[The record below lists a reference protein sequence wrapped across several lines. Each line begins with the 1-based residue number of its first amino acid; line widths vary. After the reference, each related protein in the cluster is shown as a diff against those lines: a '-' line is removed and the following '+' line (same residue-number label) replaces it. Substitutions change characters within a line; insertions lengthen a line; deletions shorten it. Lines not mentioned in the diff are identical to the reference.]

1 MGYVKKIFGACP
13 LVGRAMALPLRG
25 VGLLR
30 GSRGSV
36 LLKAGPPLRGALR
49 LPHARI
55 GRPIALLFRS
65 LSLALLPGTLTWGKP
80 DQSSDSLACVRALK
94 REVRQLCRFEGRG
107 YAGQG
112 YQKAARYLYRRF
124 QKMGYKTRIDTFQHT
139 IRYVKKAYVR
149 PQGSRA
155 WKVGIDFWPS
165 PMGPSVE
172 GDFVVDTVPS
182 SGKLWL
188 IPDTMPLREAIRQ
201 ALSNRVRG
209 ILRPV
214 RKVNASYAD
223 EPLPLLF
230 IETIWRPV
238 AGTRLEVSLHI
249 QQDQVQNYNIIAEK
263 PGKQDSFW
271 ILGAHYDHLGRVG
284 RTVFWGANDNA
295 SGVAFLLLL
304 ARRLSSDTLPY
315 GVMWVA
321 FGGEEAGLLGSYY
334 FVGRHG
340 RLLKR
345 LKGMLNFD
353 LMGYGEKGIAV
364 VGAADQEDFWSRVVH
379 HRPPSLTQVPH
390 LLRPNAPN
398 SDHYPFREKG
408 YPALFFYL
416 QGGPGYYHDPLDRP
430 QTLSWHGAYN
440 MLQWMEA
447 LLRAAP

>member
-1 MGYVKKIFGACP
+1 MGALGFWACP
-13 LVGRAMALPLRG
+13 LAALG

-30 GSRGSV
+30 GS
-36 LLKAGPPLRGALR
+36 LALR
-49 LPHARI
+49 LAGGETRPFGAALCIPHARI
-55 GRPIALLFRS
+55 AWLVTLLLRS
-65 LSLALLPGTLTWGKP
+65 SGLALLPSAPGWAQANPPL
-80 DQSSDSLACVRALK
+80 DSLACVRFLK

-107 YAGQG
+107 YAGRG

-124 QKMGYKTRIDTFQHT
+124 QKMGYKTRIDTFQHA

-149 PQGSRA
+149 PHGSRP
-155 WKVGIDFWPS
+155 WRVGIDFWPS
-165 PMGPSVE
+165 PMSPSVK
-172 GDFVVDTVPS
+172 GYFIVDTVPLP
-182 SGKLWL
+182 GKLWM
-188 IPDTMPLREAIRQ
+188 IPDTMSLQEALRQ
-201 ALSNRVRG
+201 ALSNRVQG

-223 EPLPLLF
+223 DPLPLLL
-230 IETIWRPV
+230 IETTYRPA
-238 AGTRLEVSLHI
+238 AGTQMEISIQI
-249 QQDQVQNYNIIAEK
+249 QQEEVQNYNIIAEK
-263 PGKQDSFW
+263 PGIQDSFW

-295 SGVAFLLLL
+295 SGVAFLSLL
-304 ARRLSSDTLPY
+304 ARRLSRDTLPY

-321 FGGEEAGLLGSYY
+321 FGGEEAGLLGAYY
-334 FVGRHG
+334 FVGRHA
-340 RLLKR
+340 RHLER

-364 VGAADQEDFWSRVVH
+364 VGAKDQEDFWKQVVR
-379 HRPPSLTQVPH
+379 HRPPSLAEVPH

-430 QTLSWHGAYN
+430 ETLSWYRAYD
-440 MLQWMEA
+440 MVRWVET
-447 LLRAAP
+447 LLRAGE